1 MKNLIVNVND
11 SGQRLDKFL
20 EKTFPF
26 LPKSM
31 MYKEIRKKNIK
42 VNGKKAEISYRLK
55 VNDNIFLYIN
65 NELLE
70 NNTDLF
76 YEQITKK
83 PIFVYEDTNIALL
96 NKQIGIL
103 SQEDENG
110 FDDTLENRLRAYL
123 IKKREYSPDTENSFI
138 PSLCNRLDRN
148 TSGILIAAKNAEA
161 LRIMNEKIKGREVE
175 KRYICVA
182 VGVPE
187 KKHAV
192 LGAYHLKDE
201 KSKKVTIF
209 DKPAPGRKEIK
220 TEYTVLETSGGLS
233 LVEVLL
239 HTGRTHQ
246 IRAHMAYV
254 GLPLLGDTKYG
265 DFKANREYNAK
276 SQFLCAYK
284 LKFAFTTDAGI
295 LNYLNGR
302 EFEIKVPF
310 SFPNCRAV

>member
-1 MKNLIVNVND
+1 MKNLIINNND

-42 VNGKKAEISYRLK
+42 VNGKKAEISYRLQ
-55 VNDNIFLYIN
+55 VNDNIFLFIN
-65 NELLE
+65 DEFLVKDFKIFSE
-70 NNTDLF
+70 
-76 YEQITKK
+76 YTKIY
-83 PIFVYEDTNIALL
+83 PDIVYEDRNIALL
-96 NKQIGIL
+96 KKPVGLL

-110 FDDTLENRLRAYL
+110 VNDTAENRLRAYL
-123 IKKREYSPDTENSFI
+123 VNKGEFDTSKENSFI

-161 LRIMNEKIKGREVE
+161 LRIMNEKIKCREIE
-175 KRYICVA
+175 KRYICIT

-201 KSKKVTIF
+201 RNKKVAIF

-220 TEYTVLETSGGLS
+220 TEYTVLETDGKLS

-254 GLPLLGDTKYG
+254 GLPLLGDSKYG
-265 DFKANREYNAK
+265 DFAANREYGAK

-284 LKFAFTTDAGI
+284 LEFAFTSDAGI

-302 EFEIKVPF
+302 EFEVDVPF
-310 SFPNCRAV
+310 SLPQKD